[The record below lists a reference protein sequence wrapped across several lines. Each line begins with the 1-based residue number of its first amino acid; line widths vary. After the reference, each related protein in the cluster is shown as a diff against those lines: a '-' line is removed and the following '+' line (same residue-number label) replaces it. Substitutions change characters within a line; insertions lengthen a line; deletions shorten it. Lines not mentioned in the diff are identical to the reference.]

1 MTQPTIPDP
10 IAAGKILA
18 GLDPTQAALFVM
30 MFVIIALM
38 ALFIWREIAL
48 GRLIKGLDAIATA
61 MMAVRVAIAENGLA
75 EKLDRAERR
84 RREDEE
90 PSSSRTETHYVR
102 PVSLRVESGPM
113 PLMSGMGGKRT

>member
-1 MTQPTIPDP
+1 
-10 IAAGKILA
+10 
-18 GLDPTQAALFVM
+18 M

-38 ALFIWREIAL
+38 TLFIWREIAL

-84 RREDEE
+84 GREDEE
-90 PSSSRTETHYVR
+90 RSSAKAERGRARPERGHTQTKPVDMDAVR
-102 PVSLRVESGPM
+102 ERDA
-113 PLMSGMGGKRT
+113 R

>member
-1 MTQPTIPDP
+1 
-10 IAAGKILA
+10 
-18 GLDPTQAALFVM
+18 M

-90 PSSSRTETHYVR
+90 RSSGPTARGRARTER
-102 PVSLRVESGPM
+102 DRAQAERDRGAE
-113 PLMSGMGGKRT
+113 

>member
-10 IAAGKILA
+10 IAAGKTLA

-30 MFVIIALM
+30 MFVIVALM
-38 ALFIWREIAL
+38 TLFIWREIAL
-48 GRLIKGLDAIATA
+48 GRLIKGLDAIARA

-75 EKLDRAERR
+75 EKLDRAERS

-90 PSSSRTETHYVR
+90 RNSAGTERRRATSQPVIRRTTAKETHN
-102 PVSLRVESGPM
+102 EQG
-113 PLMSGMGGKRT
+113 